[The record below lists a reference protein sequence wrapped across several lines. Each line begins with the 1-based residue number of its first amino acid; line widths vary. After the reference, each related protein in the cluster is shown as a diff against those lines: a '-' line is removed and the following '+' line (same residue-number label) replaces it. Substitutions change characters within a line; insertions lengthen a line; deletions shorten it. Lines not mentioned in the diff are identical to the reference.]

1 MYLVGIYSQTV
12 AKSVKMSKRKACLP
26 EFTTPT
32 GKKSKIMEN
41 WLSPQLTPGGRGVAW
56 GRGRGRGTVMRGE
69 GEREFSGRGRGLSQ
83 VSLNISKLLDD
94 LKSLTKIR
102 Y

>member
-1 MYLVGIYSQTV
+1 
-12 AKSVKMSKRKACLP
+12 
-26 EFTTPT
+26 
-32 GKKSKIMEN
+32 MEN
-41 WLSPQLTPGGRGVAW
+41 WLSPQLTTGGRGVAR

-83 VSLNISKLLDD
+83 VSLNISKLDD